1 MDICTQFHI
10 ELKYHL
16 MDIYFRISETS
27 QTLFLPEFH
36 QTLISQIIGYIP
48 MGQLGAY
55 CSDN

>member
-36 QTLISQIIGYIP
+36 QTLISQIIGYIS
-48 MGQLGAY
+48 MDVGGILFR
-55 CSDN
+55 